1 MYDNVDEIVSMLH
14 DIANVR
20 NFDIPEQSE
29 GGRGIE
35 MEESP
40 KLVEKFRR
48 LIRDAEKELFP
59 GCDKFSKL
67 EFMVHLFSI

>member
-1 MYDNVDEIVSMLH
+1 MK
-14 DIANVR
+14 
-20 NFDIPEQSE
+20 
-29 GGRGIE
+29 GGHRIE

-40 KLVEKFRR
+40 ELVEKFRR

-67 EFMVHLFSI
+67 EFMVHLLYI